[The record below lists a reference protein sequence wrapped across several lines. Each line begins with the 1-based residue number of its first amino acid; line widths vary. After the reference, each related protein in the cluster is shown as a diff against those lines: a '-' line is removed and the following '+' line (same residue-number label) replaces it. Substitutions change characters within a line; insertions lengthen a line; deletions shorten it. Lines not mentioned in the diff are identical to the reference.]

1 MFRILLR
8 KQSIYVILLT
18 LILIILTGR
27 KKDKSDNHHQNVTR
41 VNNKRNIIDI
51 DLKSKKPVSVDECLL
66 EWEELNNMIYFR
78 KNLAF
83 YYTDI
88 KKIHLYFEMNS
99 KNGFDNYKIDLMNNE
114 ILLKHDLNCRII
126 KLHTYSQYVFGYIEA
141 DFDLKN
147 NNNKLTVIVKGDNNE
162 STHNSIDLKI
172 KQFNDNNNNN
182 KKHSLLCGKSYYHT
196 NNNLKHTEWWIN
208 INKINGFDKIIL
220 FNNSY
225 GNGSWKEYEL
235 LFNKYNNFIQI
246 IQYQCLPNF
255 ISSNN
260 NNNKPKYINFFDT
273 KPLFNLNPIPYQQH
287 FEYSTFNECLLLN
300 RNKYKYIAIIDD
312 DESILP
318 RYSYNNELNES
329 LYTNNYNYPHEIDT
343 ITNKSSKYIKYFNNL
358 RNKFNLGQKSSLGF
372 KWAAYLKHKHMK
384 LIFNEIERIL
394 KLNGFQHT
402 LNIIDKDE
410 FTNTLELHGLHFKIS
425 INNEEDFKYA
435 KYLYEMHIK
444 YIESFLNQNNKQLE
458 LVPEPYNRFYYFNGG
473 KSVRYSWY
481 HKYIH
486 DTSQTY
492 RVNTHMSE
500 NQVSSS
506 LLIPVNY
513 GHVTHFRH
521 EYREPFQWSELQ
533 SIPIKELYFDF
544 VYFNDYF
551 KPLLNDLS

>member
-1 MFRILLR
+1 MKKKLKILN
-8 KQSIYVILLT
+8 IIFIT
-18 LILIILTGR
+18 IILMYFMVIINLNNIHPDNTLKIEKFKNAIVKTKEDR
-27 KKDKSDNHHQNVTR
+27 K
-41 VNNKRNIIDI
+41 
-51 DLKSKKPVSVDECLL
+51 ECLL

-88 KKIHLYFEMNS
+88 KKIHLYFEMNT
-99 KNGFDNYKIDLMNNE
+99 KNGFNNYKIDLMNNE

-126 KLHTYSQYVFGYIEA
+126 KLHTYFQYVFGYIEA

-147 NNNKLTVIVKGDNNE
+147 NNNKLTVIVKGDKKE
-162 STHNSIDLKI
+162 STQNSIDLKI
-172 KQFNDNNNNN
+172 KQFNDNNNNNN

-318 RYSYNNELNES
+318 RYSHNNNELNES

-402 LNIIDKDE
+402 LHIVDKQEYTGVFDI
-410 FTNTLELHGLHFKIS
+410 LGLDFNIS
-425 INNEEDFKYA
+425 ISNEDDYKYA

-444 YIESFLNQNNKQLE
+444 YIEPFLNQNNKQLE
-458 LVPEPYNRFYYFNGG
+458 LVPEPFNRFYYFKGEET
-473 KSVRYSWY
+473 VRHW
-481 HKYIH
+481 
-486 DTSQTY
+486 
-492 RVNTHMSE
+492 
-500 NQVSSS
+500 
-506 LLIPVNY
+506 
-513 GHVTHFRH
+513 
-521 EYREPFQWSELQ
+521 W
-533 SIPIKELYFDF
+533 
-544 VYFNDYF
+544 
-551 KPLLNDLS
+551 

>member
-1 MFRILLR
+1 MKKKLKIIKIIFIT
-8 KQSIYVILLT
+8 VILIYFMIIINLNNIHQDNT
-18 LILIILTGR
+18 LIIEKFRGDDLSNYNNINKLTVIVKDNKESIQNSIDHQDNTLIIEKFKNTIVKTKENR
-27 KKDKSDNHHQNVTR
+27 K
-41 VNNKRNIIDI
+41 
-51 DLKSKKPVSVDECLL
+51 ECLL

-78 KNLAF
+78 RNLAF
-83 YYTDI
+83 YYTDT

-99 KNGFDNYKIDLMNNE
+99 KNVNNNYKIDLMNNE
-114 ILLKHDLNCRII
+114 IKLKHDLNCNLI
-126 KLHTYSQYVFGYIEA
+126 KLHTYYQYVFGYIEA
-141 DFDLKN
+141 NYDLSNYNN
-147 NNNKLTVIVKGDNNE
+147 NNNKLTIKVKGNNNE
-162 STHNSIDLKI
+162 STQNSIDLKM
-172 KQFNDNNNNN
+172 KQFNDNNNN

-260 NNNKPKYINFFDT
+260 EPKYINFFDT

-329 LYTNNYNYPHEIDT
+329 LYKYNYNYPHELDT

-358 RNKFNLGQKSSLGF
+358 RNQFNLGQKSSLGF

-394 KLNGFQHT
+394 KLNGFQHI

-425 INNEEDFKYA
+425 INNEDDFKYA

-444 YIESFLNQNNKQLE
+444 YIEPFLNQNNKQLE
-458 LVPEPYNRFYYFNGG
+458 LVPEPYNRFYYFKGEET
-473 KSVRYSWY
+473 VRHWWY
-481 HKYIH
+481 I
-486 DTSQTY
+486 
-492 RVNTHMSE
+492 
-500 NQVSSS
+500 
-506 LLIPVNY
+506 
-513 GHVTHFRH
+513 
-521 EYREPFQWSELQ
+521 
-533 SIPIKELYFDF
+533 
-544 VYFNDYF
+544 
-551 KPLLNDLS
+551 